1 MEGIFETDDDTLQ
14 ELLADVAPNEEVG
27 DSGMLGP
34 SDDEVKALLERLA
47 DDIPKDAASP
57 SKGHGSDDGS
67 RENDSDES
75 DGEVMGRNIDEVMER
90 YKDEAELDASFQSRE
105 DEEGKYQEPH
115 DGPTN
120 DDAEHADSVADFGL
134 PDVPSDPQDLSSTS
148 NPSKQV
154 TPELGDITARM
165 AALRAPSR
173 SADGDGDDDGDGSL
187 SLPSVPT
194 SRPFGKPIKR
204 LETTTK
210 YTDDDV
216 DSWCTVCLEDATL
229 RCLGCDSD
237 VYCTRCWREMHVG
250 PAAAFDD
257 RNHRAVQ
264 FTRDKKKKEG
274 PRKIA
279 LGA

>member
-1 MEGIFETDDDTLQ
+1 MEEIFETDDDTLQ
-14 ELLADVAPNEEVG
+14 ELLADVAPDEEVG
-27 DSGMLGP
+27 VSGMPGP

-47 DDIPKDAASP
+47 DDIPKDAALP
-57 SKGHGSDDGS
+57 SKNRGSDDGTQ
-67 RENDSDES
+67 EDDSDDS
-75 DGEVMGRNIDEVMER
+75 DGEVMRRKMDEVMER
-90 YKDEAELDASFQSRE
+90 YKDEAELDASSHSRE

-115 DGPTN
+115 DGATH
-120 DDAEHADSVADFGL
+120 DDAEHTDSAANLGL
-134 PDVPSDPQDLSSTS
+134 PDVPSDLQGLSSSS
-148 NPSKQV
+148 NPSKQI
-154 TPELGDITARM
+154 TPELDDITARM
-165 AALRAPSR
+165 AALRAPSHN
-173 SADGDGDDDGDGSL
+173 ADGDGDDDDGSL

-229 RCLGCDSD
+229 RCLGCDND
-237 VYCTRCWREMHVG
+237 VYCMRCWREMHVG

-257 RNHRAVQ
+257 RSHRAVQ
-264 FTRDKKKKEG
+264 FTRDRKKKEG